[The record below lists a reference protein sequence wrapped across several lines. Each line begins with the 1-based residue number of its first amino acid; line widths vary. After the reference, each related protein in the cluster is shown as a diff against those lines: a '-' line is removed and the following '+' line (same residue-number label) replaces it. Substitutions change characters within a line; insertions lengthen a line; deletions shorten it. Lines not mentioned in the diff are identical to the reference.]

1 MSKNSERNS
10 AINAAHNCKIYHAQL
25 EDIAK
30 FIPEKINHLKRG
42 GIRQGASRTQTETQQ
57 MLEKIPPSQ
66 RAGING
72 ETAAKNAKEYLSD
85 KDASHITSYNRGGSS
100 QPDNI
105 QWENKSINRARGVS

>member
-1 MSKNSERNS
+1 
-10 AINAAHNCKIYHAQL
+10 
-25 EDIAK
+25 
-30 FIPEKINHLKRG
+30 
-42 GIRQGASRTQTETQQ
+42 

-105 QWENKSINRARGVS
+105 KWENKSINRARGKRNMTLQEQRNLDITAQFDNLTGAIQAGVRATPKGAMIGAVTTAPFSILR